1 MSKFGFR
8 GVLVMAFPVML
19 LVTSSARAQVPQEC
33 AEGNGSYDGTFSG
46 DIRYYAFTN
55 NTRKVIFIE
64 GDAAGEFSPAAAGT
78 EITFSDIESDGAFT
92 ASRTDSFSGNTLT
105 FDGRYANCAV
115 EGTWTLTYA
124 GGGSANGTFMMEAEA
139 PLPVVNLGALCGST
153 GGAGAF
159 FLAIAG
165 AVTLA
170 GRRRR
175 PLPPGRHAR
184 SSHMTQRQ
192 ATARCR

>member
-8 GVLVMAFPVML
+8 YVLAMALAVMPFAA
-19 LVTSSARAQVPQEC
+19 SSAPAQVPQEC
-33 AEGNGSYDGTFSG
+33 AEGNGSYDGSLAG

-105 FDGRYANCAV
+105 FNGRYENCAV

-124 GGGSANGTFMMEAEA
+124 AGGSDNGTFMMEAEA
-139 PLPVVNLGALCGST
+139 PLPVVNVGALCGST
-153 GGAGAF
+153 GSAGMF
-159 FLAIAG
+159 FLTIAG
-165 AVTLA
+165 AVKLA

-175 PLPPGRHAR
+175 RFPPGRSR
-184 SSHMTQRQ
+184 SRPTSQLTPSHVR
-192 ATARCR
+192 